1 MSIPNRY
8 LPDILSK
15 KDYKKQK
22 NNIIKSRKLYK
33 KGIYYTRP
41 KVSSFH
47 SKPSNH
53 IQHAEKIYNLK
64 KVLPNKELSM
74 KSGCSINALEKIVNK
89 GRGAYFSSGS
99 RPNQTAESWGIARL
113 ASALTGGKSSIVD
126 FHILYDGCKKNSKA
140 LKMATKTCKKEK
152 KCKKYT
158 MKSYSKLHH

>member
-1 MSIPNRY
+1 MSIPNKY
-8 LPDILSK
+8 LPHILSK

-22 NNIIKSRKLYK
+22 INILKSRKLYK

-53 IQHAEKIYNLK
+53 IQNAEKIYNIK
-64 KVLPNKELSM
+64 KVLPNKELSI
-74 KSGCSINALEKIVNK
+74 KSGCSVNALEKIVNK

-113 ASALTGGKSSIVD
+113 ASALTGGKSSIID
-126 FHILYDGCKKNSKA
+126 YNILYDGCKKNSKA
-140 LKMATKTCKKEK
+140 LKMATKTCKREK
-152 KCKKYT
+152 RCKKYT
-158 MKSYSKLHH
+158 MKNYKV

>member
-1 MSIPNRY
+1 MNIPIRY
-8 LPDILSK
+8 LPKILSQ

-22 NNIIKSRKLYK
+22 KNILKSRKLYK
-33 KGIYYTRP
+33 KSIYYTRP

-53 IQHAEKIYNLK
+53 IQNAEKIYNLQK
-64 KVLPNKELSM
+64 ILPNKDLSI
-74 KSGCSINALEKIVNK
+74 KTGCSINALEKIVNK

-113 ASALTGGKSSIVD
+113 ASAVTGGKSSIVD
-126 FHILYDGCKKNSKA
+126 YHILHNGCKKNSKA
-140 LKMATKTCKKEK
+140 LKFANQTCKKYE

-158 MKSYSKLHH
+158 MKNH

>member
-8 LPDILSK
+8 LPHILSK

-22 NNIIKSRKLYK
+22 TNILKSRKLYK

-53 IQHAEKIYNLK
+53 IQNAEKIYNLK

-74 KSGCSINALEKIVNK
+74 KSGCSINSLEKIVNK

-126 FHILYDGCKKNSKA
+126 YNILYDGCKKNSKA
-140 LKMATKTCKKEK
+140 LKMATQTCKKEK

-158 MKSYSKLHH
+158 MKIHS